1 MFICLEFSSAGIL
14 FGRVPPGSVPPPPT
28 PPDGGKPS
36 EPTKRSSGSGSGSGS
51 GVKGG
56 NSGKDGLS
64 CPKCGD
70 PCVHVETFVCKSFLL
85 SISILRITI
94 GSK

>member
-1 MFICLEFSSAGIL
+1 MLIVLEFCSAGIL
-14 FGRVPPGSVPPPPT
+14 FGRSPPGSVPPPPPT
-28 PPDGGKPS
+28 SDGSKGNDA
-36 EPTKRSSGSGSGSGS
+36 KRTGAGPGSGSGS

-70 PCVHVETFVCKSFLL
+70 PCVHVETFVCKKFRNS
-85 SISILRITI
+85 
-94 GSK
+94 